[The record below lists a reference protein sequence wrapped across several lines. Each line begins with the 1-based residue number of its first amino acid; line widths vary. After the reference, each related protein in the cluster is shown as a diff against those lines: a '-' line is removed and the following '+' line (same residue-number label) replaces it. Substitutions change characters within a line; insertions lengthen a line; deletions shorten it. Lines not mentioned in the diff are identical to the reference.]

1 MGVVVFL
8 WQKFE
13 IVFFRL
19 NGWCWRLL
27 IRGWSV
33 HGALAGR
40 VDGCARPDSRFPSR
54 RGGRHSLKR
63 RNTFVETARE
73 RGAARF
79 TSHESR
85 QHRAAAGARAR
96 SHTDLGVERLQEWS
110 AAARA
115 RPTKHI
121 K

>member
-1 MGVVVFL
+1 M
-8 WQKFE
+8 
-13 IVFFRL
+13 
-19 NGWCWRLL
+19 
-27 IRGWSV
+27 RGWSV